1 MSKQS
6 RSMSLVES
14 AANTAAGFL
23 LSLVLQISLFS
34 LMSIETT
41 TSQNLLLS
49 VVFTLASLVRGYLM
63 RRVFL
68 WFEEPKTGTTKL

>member
-1 MSKQS
+1 M
-6 RSMSLVES
+6 LES

-34 LMSIETT
+34 AMSIETT
-41 TSQNLLLS
+41 TSQNLVMS
-49 VVFTLASLVRGYLM
+49 IVFTLASLVRGYVM

-68 WFEEPKTGTTKL
+68 WFEESKP

>member
-1 MSKQS
+1 MKIRQS

-14 AANTAAGFL
+14 CANTAAGFI

-34 LMSIETT
+34 AMSIETT
-41 TSQNLLLS
+41 TSQNLVMS
-49 VVFTLASLVRGYLM
+49 VVFTLASLVRGYVM

-68 WFEEPKTGTTKL
+68 WFEESKP